1 MNDITA
7 VFLCE
12 LAVESRRQD
21 LLQLLHQE
29 LKKDFDM
36 QHHALV
42 AKMFAAASEPALQLQ
57 EQAEQLRNQV
67 DQIDSLQALSDF
79 QRETERLAGAWEA
92 LRGQT
97 CEELHRVPPA
107 LENLHFLSGEELE
120 KLRPALCKII
130 NIHLYRLLTLGGIRA
145 IQGLALP
152 PVSQALSLLRYYW
165 KEIVPAEQHVPPERW
180 RMQWAVKFDPD
191 AALGRMLRMPSY
203 QLYSPDLSQQE
214 ILPGQYITWT
224 LEGKTYYQGR
234 GLLTNLG
241 PEQMLQA
248 MQQGIATCCTVQQLK
263 KLDRL
268 QKAPRQVLNQVF
280 GQAFYAVEPY
290 HFFSV
295 VSYAMDVQQVSR
307 RLENGRC
314 LFCGT
319 DKVKEG
325 FHICEMCLSK
335 LT

>member
-1 MNDITA
+1 MDDITA

-12 LAVESRRQD
+12 LALEGHRQD

-29 LKKDFDM
+29 LKKDFAVRH
-36 QHHALV
+36 QELV
-42 AKMFAAASEPALQLQ
+42 KRSFVAVSEPARQLQ
-57 EQAEQLRNQV
+57 AQAEQLQNQIEK
-67 DQIDSLQALSDF
+67 IDSLRALSKF
-79 QRETERLAGAWEA
+79 QQETERLDGAWDA

-97 CEELHRVPPA
+97 CEEIHSVPPS
-107 LENLHFLSGEELE
+107 LENLHFLSEGEMEQL
-120 KLRPALCKII
+120 KPALCKVVS
-130 NIHLYRLLTLGGIRA
+130 IHLYRLLTLGGIGA
-145 IQGLALP
+145 IQGLSLP
-152 PVSQALSLLRYYW
+152 PMSRALQLLYYYW
-165 KEIVPAEQHVPPERW
+165 KEIVPAEQRVLPARW
-180 RMQWAVKFDPD
+180 RMHWAVRFDPE
-191 AALGRMLRMPSY
+191 AALGRMMRMPSY
-203 QLYSPDLSQQE
+203 QLQSPDLSHQE
-214 ILPGQYITWT
+214 ILPGQYITWV
-224 LEGKTYYQGR
+224 LRGKTYYQGR

-241 PEQMLQA
+241 PDQMLQA
-248 MQQGIATCCTVQQLK
+248 MQQGFVSCCTVQQLK

-268 QKAPRQVLNQVF
+268 QKSPHQILRQVF
-280 GQAFYAVEPY
+280 GQTFYAIEPY

-295 VSYAMDVQQVSR
+295 ASYAMDDRQVSR

>member
-12 LAVESRRQD
+12 LAVEGHRQD

-29 LKKDFDM
+29 LKKDFDI
-36 QHHALV
+36 QHHALA

-120 KLRPALCKII
+120 KLRPALCRII
-130 NIHLYRLLTLGGIRA
+130 NIHLYRLLTLGGMRA

-152 PVSQALSLLRYYW
+152 PVSQALKLLRYYW
-165 KEIVPAEQHVPPERW
+165 EEIVPAEQHVPPERW
-180 RMQWAVKFDPD
+180 RMQWAVRFDPD

-203 QLYSPDLSQQE
+203 QLQSPDLSQRE

-224 LEGKTYYQGR
+224 LAGTVIVLSIIITAFIPR
-234 GLLTNLG
+234 H
-241 PEQMLQA
+241 EQSSQSE
-248 MQQGIATCCTVQQLK
+248 IK
-263 KLDRL
+263 
-268 QKAPRQVLNQVF
+268 
-280 GQAFYAVEPY
+280 
-290 HFFSV
+290 
-295 VSYAMDVQQVSR
+295 QQVQDAVAIDP
-307 RLENGRC
+307 NTIAPD
-314 LFCGT
+314 FGT
-319 DKVKEG
+319 AQPTESTESSEAAPAATSETPSETK
-325 FHICEMCLSK
+325 
-335 LT
+335 